1 MFFPIRTDRRLIH
14 TPWVNYALIAINL
27 LVFMAGLKQQAQSGH
42 FGGSPVGPNPA
53 EPYYLNPRDA
63 HLFQFITY
71 QFLHADGWHVLG
83 NMVFL
88 YAFGNSVEDRLGK
101 IGYLA
106 FYLSGGV
113 LAGLGHC
120 MFSDARVLGASG
132 SVAAV
137 TGAYLALFPL
147 SNVTIVY
154 WFILI
159 GSFEISSLYLIGFF
173 IAQNVVFQLISSGGV
188 AYMAHLAGYAY
199 GFAIGM
205 GLLWARLLPREPF
218 DLLAMLDR
226 YRRRR
231 QFAALT
237 SSGYHPWEAASASAT
252 PGQADAPTKPISAEE
267 SRVMDRRAKVA
278 AALSQH
284 DLRAAAEAYARLLDL
299 DAGQVMG
306 QQVQLDLANEFM
318 VEGKHKLAAQ
328 AYELFLNAFRQYP
341 DREQIQLILAVIY
354 VRYLDRRQRA
364 VELLTAAL
372 PRLHDQ
378 GQRELAEQTLAQVQ
392 R

>member
-1 MFFPIRTDRRLIH
+1 MFFPIRTDRRLAH
-14 TPWVNYALIAINL
+14 TPWVNYTLIAVNV
-27 LVFMAGLKQQAQSGH
+27 LVYMAGFTQQAQSGQ
-42 FGGSPVGPNPA
+42 FGGPPAGPNPA
-53 EPYYLNPRDA
+53 EAFYLHPLDPR
-63 HLFQFITY
+63 LFQFITY
-71 QFLHADGWHVLG
+71 QFLHADGMHVLG
-83 NMVFL
+83 NMIFL

-106 FYLSGGV
+106 FYLCGGV

-120 MFSDARVLGASG
+120 LLNHNPVLGASG

-159 GSFEISSLYLIGFF
+159 GSFEISSLYLIGFY
-173 IAQNVVFQLISSGGV
+173 IAQNVVFQLIGGRGV
-188 AYMAHLAGYAY
+188 AYLAHLVGYAY
-199 GFAIGM
+199 GFGIGM

-226 YRRRR
+226 HRRRQ

-237 SSGYHPWEAASASAT
+237 SSGYHPWEAGPASPTSGRAET
-252 PGQADAPTKPISAEE
+252 PAKPLTAEE
-267 SRVMDRRAKVA
+267 SRLMERRARVA
-278 AALSQH
+278 AALANH
-284 DLRAAAEAYARLLDL
+284 DLRSAAEAYARLLDL
-299 DAGQVMG
+299 DGAQVMG
-306 QQVQLDLANEFM
+306 QQAQLDLANEFM

-328 AYELFLNAFRQYP
+328 AYELFLNTFRKYP

-392 R
+392 G